1 MSASSIIHVVARSA
15 DSTGDTIGRDASF
28 DDAIAAL
35 AKKTGQASLRTGAD
49 CGLQPHT
56 NYQLTSS
63 RGGRHTSPVP
73 NHHGDIKSTAELGCL
88 HKTLDLG
95 APQNCTAFPLLITRE
110 IRGFSLSSGPKV
122 AQLVEIYRGHG
133 LSLFCNLSFYPA
145 LPLQQK
151 PSHCVRTTGQRTLVT
166 GPSGAHRTNLHLL
179 MVMSE
184 QPPARL

>member
-28 DDAIAAL
+28 DDAIASL

-110 IRGFSLSSGPKV
+110 IRGFHSPPTQKSLSWLRSTGAMAFPSS
-122 AQLVEIYRGHG
+122 ATCLSIRPYRFNR
-133 LSLFCNLSFYPA
+133 SRAIVF
-145 LPLQQK
+145 
-151 PSHCVRTTGQRTLVT
+151 VRQV
-166 GPSGAHRTNLHLL
+166 N
-179 MVMSE
+179 
-184 QPPARL
+184 ARG